1 MEKIEV
7 NYKNKKR
14 YKTSKY
20 PIRQPLFF
28 TWLIWMLSKMA
39 LLSRKYKIEQINME
53 GLKPPYIMLSNHMYF
68 IDFEIASQITYP
80 HRVNNVVNIDG
91 YISRAWLLELIGSI
105 CTRKFSNDLHLVKSI
120 KHVINKGDILSLYPE
135 ARYSACGIT
144 SYIPPSVGKM
154 IKMNK
159 VPVVVLIHHGNHL
172 HTPFWD
178 WKRKRKVPLYAR
190 CEQVLTRDD
199 VERLSVE
206 EINKIIQEAFIY
218 DDYKYQKENNILI
231 TEKYRA
237 EGLHKILYKCP
248 HCHTESKMDSKGSE
262 IFCKECGKR
271 WNLREDGTLES
282 LDGNTIFNHIPDW
295 YNWEKEC
302 VKQEVLNGTYS
313 FNDDVFVYSLP
324 RTTKPI
330 KLGNAKVSH
339 SIDKGFILEGHYN
352 KAFYRIIRT
361 PLSANSLHIEFSYV
375 HIRHD
380 DCFVIN
386 TEDDSYFCYP
396 TKENVITKLSFAVEE
411 IYKYNLEKINKK

>member
-20 PIRQPLFF
+20 PMRQSLFW
-28 TWLIWMLSKMA
+28 TWLIWMLSKIA

-91 YISRAWLLELIGSI
+91 YIGRAWLLELIGSI

-120 KHVINKGDILSLYPE
+120 RHVLKKGDILSLYPE

-144 SYIPPSVGKM
+144 SYIPPSVAKM
-154 IKMNK
+154 VKMNK

-190 CEQVLTRDD
+190 CEQLLTKED
-199 VERLSVE
+199 VEKLSTE
-206 EINKIIQEAFIY
+206 QINDIIQEAFIY

-248 HCHTESKMDSKGSE
+248 HCLSEGKMDSKGSE

-271 WNLREDGTLES
+271 WNLREDGYLES

-352 KAFYRIIRT
+352 KADYRIIRT